1 MGNPLMPICTERELP
16 DKARALWQ
24 KAKSAAELKNHGY
37 AISLLQGVLRESPG
51 FLDGRKMLR
60 SAAIAQ
66 NATRKGSRASGIFGS
81 LSATSFRSG
90 TTVRK
95 DPLAA
100 MEQAEKTLESD
111 PYNAAGNHLLKE
123 AAVAAGFPEIAMF
136 ALETL
141 IKGNP
146 KDTKVLHELGEMYLG
161 ADKPEQ
167 ALEVF
172 NRIAQINPG
181 DLAAIKRAK
190 DTAATATMKKGG
202 WETAKSYRDLIKD
215 KDEAVLLEQKSRTFK
230 DLATIESQ
238 LGELSREYEA
248 QPQSVDVVRRICQL
262 MELKYEQ
269 TKNPED
275 LGGTVQWFVYCDQLI
290 SHSDPAISRKVSD
303 LQAKQLEVSIQTL
316 EEWFNAGGDAHP
328 DAEQYRQQLVQLKA
342 QRAETVIGEARKRV
356 ERNPTDL
363 QLRFE
368 LGERMVE
375 AGQFNEAIPE
385 LQRAR
390 QNPNVRLRAM
400 SMLGRC
406 YEEKGMLDLAVQ
418 QFKTAASEMVAMDI
432 FKKETLYRLALLHE
446 KMGAKPECLEALKEI
461 YEADYGFRDVAQR
474 VESSYSAG

>member
-1 MGNPLMPICTERELP
+1 MPICTERELP
-16 DKARALWQ
+16 EKARALWQ

-37 AISLLQGVLRESPG
+37 AISLLQTLLRECPG
-51 FLDGRKMLR
+51 FLDGRKVLR

-66 NATRKGSRASGIFGS
+66 SGTRKGSRSSGLFGS
-81 LSATSFRSG
+81 LSTSAFRSG
-90 TTVRK
+90 ATVRK
-95 DPLAA
+95 DPLLA
-100 MEQAEKTLESD
+100 MEQAEKTLEAD
-111 PYNAAGNHLLKE
+111 PYNAGGNHLLKD
-123 AAVAAGFPEIAMF
+123 AAMAAGFPEIAVF

-146 KDTKVLHELGEMYLG
+146 KDTKVLHELGEMYLS

-167 ALEVF
+167 ALEIF

-181 DLAAIKRAK
+181 DLTAIKRAK

-230 DLATIESQ
+230 DLATIDAQ
-238 LGELSREYEA
+238 LAELSQEYEA
-248 QPQSVDVVRRICQL
+248 QPQNVDIVRRICQL

-269 TKNPED
+269 TKSAED
-275 LGGTVQWFVYCDQLI
+275 LAGTVQWFVYCDQLI
-290 SHSDPAISRKVSD
+290 AHSDPAIARKVSD
-303 LQAKQLEVSIQTL
+303 LQSKQLDVSIQAL
-316 EEWFNAGGDAHP
+316 EEWFGAGGDAHP
-328 DAEQYRQQLVQLKA
+328 DAEQYRQQLVDLKA
-342 QRAETVIGEARKRV
+342 QRAVSVIGEARKRV

-400 SMLGRC
+400 SLLGRC
-406 YEEKGMLDLAVQ
+406 YEEKGMLDLAIQ
-418 QFKTAASEMVAMDI
+418 QFKTASSEMPAMDL
-432 FKKETLYRLALLHE
+432 FKKETLYRLALLLE
-446 KMGAKPECLEALKEI
+446 RMGSKTEYLDALKEI
-461 YEADYGFRDVAQR
+461 YEADYGFKDVAQR
-474 VESSYSAG
+474 VESSYSGG

>member
-1 MGNPLMPICTERELP
+1 MPICTERELP
-16 DKARALWQ
+16 EKARALWQ

-37 AISLLQGVLRESPG
+37 AISLIQTLLRECPG
-51 FLDGRKMLR
+51 FLDGRKVLR

-66 NATRKGSRASGIFGS
+66 NGTRKGSRASGLFGS
-81 LSATSFRSG
+81 LSTSAFRGGAS
-90 TTVRK
+90 VRK
-95 DPLAA
+95 DPLLA

-111 PYNAAGNHLLKE
+111 PYNPAGNHLLKE
-123 AAVAAGFPEIAMF
+123 AAMAAGFPEIALF

-141 IKGNP
+141 SKGNP
-146 KDTKVLHELGEMYLG
+146 RDTKVLHELGEMYLS
-161 ADKPEQ
+161 ADHPDK

-181 DLAAIKRAK
+181 DLTAIKRAK

-230 DLATIESQ
+230 DLATIDAQ
-238 LGELSREYEA
+238 LGDLSREYEA
-248 QPQSVDVVRRICQL
+248 QPQNVDVVRRICQL

-275 LGGTVQWFVYCDQLI
+275 LAGTVQWYAYCDQLI
-290 SHSDPAISRKVSD
+290 SHSDPAIARKVSD
-303 LQAKQLEVSIQTL
+303 LQSKQLEVSIQAL
-316 EEWFNAGGDAHP
+316 EEWFGAGGDAHP
-328 DAEQYRQQLVQLKA
+328 DADQYREQLAGLKA
-342 QRAETVIGEARKRV
+342 QRAESVIGEARKRV
-356 ERNPTDL
+356 DRNPTDL

-406 YEEKGMLDLAVQ
+406 YEEKNMLDLAVQ
-418 QFKTAASEMVAMDI
+418 QFKTAASEMVAMDV

-446 KMGAKPECLEALKEI
+446 RMGAKTEYLEALKEI

-474 VESSYSAG
+474 VESSYAGG